1 MKTSKFAFLHHGWKG
16 QRKFAIL
23 VTLESL
29 IWYSQVLFQ
38 HQTRQQNNQNFT
50 FMDILQQY
58 LFDHIRQQLI
68 LALLHKRKYRKKI
81 KDVPGYPEFRFLL
94 E

>member
-50 FMDILQQY
+50 FMDILQQH
-58 LFDHIRQQLI
+58 LSDHI
-68 LALLHKRKYRKKI
+68 
-81 KDVPGYPEFRFLL
+81 
-94 E
+94 